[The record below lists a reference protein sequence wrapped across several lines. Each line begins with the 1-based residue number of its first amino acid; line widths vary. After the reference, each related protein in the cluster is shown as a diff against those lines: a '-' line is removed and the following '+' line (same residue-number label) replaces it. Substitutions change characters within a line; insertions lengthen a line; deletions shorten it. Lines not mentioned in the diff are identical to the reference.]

1 AVAPLAVLAASRS
14 VYRVAPVTA
23 IIVLLGT
30 TSQNAGAVM
39 SAVDRM
45 VDVGLGSIV
54 ALAVALLVL
63 PARAHGFLA
72 ERAGRALE
80 LMADDIVML
89 LALPGADPAAPRRV
103 RDEIRAAMARV
114 EEAAGESA

>member
-1 AVAPLAVLAASRS
+1 MGRRGCGDDSGHAEPVSRGIALVVAVAPLAVLAAFRS

-30 TSQNAGAVM
+30 TRQKMGAVM

-45 VDVGLGSIV
+45 VDAGLRSIV

-72 ERAGRALE
+72 EQGGL
-80 LMADDIVML
+80 
-89 LALPGADPAAPRRV
+89 
-103 RDEIRAAMARV
+103 
-114 EEAAGESA
+114 SN